1 MMKKLYYAYVVKDM
15 IGYFEEGLDKRKDKI
30 KVVHASPAIS
40 ENGESLVYY
49 ILEAEEGVINSKWE
63 LK

>member
-1 MMKKLYYAYVVKDM
+1 MKKLYFAYVCTDV
-15 IGYFEEGLDKRKDKI
+15 IGYFEDGLAERNDKI
-30 KVVHASPAIS
+30 RVVSTRPAIS
-40 ENGESLVYY
+40 ENGQPLVHY